1 MEKRLRKSPVVI
13 ALYVLA
19 ALTMIY
25 SCYLIGS
32 TISYINSYY
41 SQYGMSAKAGETFSY
56 VLQTV
61 FQPFTTAVLL
71 YAGGAILSA
80 VRALNPANYAT
91 EDEIAKEKAAKK
103 AAKAEKKADNVVAE
117 AEAVEEAKAE
127 ADEVVVFGEKAEE
140 TVKADIT
147 MKKSELLK
155 IAKELGVEVSDRATK
170 AEILE
175 AIEK

>member
-1 MEKRLRKSPVVI
+1 MEKKLRKSPVVI

-19 ALTMIY
+19 ALAMVY

-41 SQYGMSAKAGETFSY
+41 SQYGMSAKAGETISY
-56 VLQTV
+56 VLQNV
-61 FQPFTTAVLL
+61 FQPFTTAILL

-91 EDEIAKEKAAKK
+91 EDEIAKAKAEKK
-103 AAKAEKKADNVVAE
+103 AAKAEKKADK
-117 AEAVEEAKAE
+117 EAVEEAAEEVKAE
-127 ADEVVVFGEKAEE
+127 ADEVVVFGEKAEKS
-140 TVKADIT
+140 VKADIT

-155 IAKELGVEVSDRATK
+155 IAEELGVEVSERATK

-175 AIEK
+175 AIGK

>member
-19 ALTMIY
+19 ALAMVY

-41 SQYGMSAKAGETFSY
+41 SQYGMSAKAGETISY

-117 AEAVEEAKAE
+117 A
-127 ADEVVVFGEKAEE
+127 DEVVVFGEKAEE